1 MVRRFSES
9 SLILSEIVENE
20 IRFLDKGTYLLEII
34 SDLEQ
39 PAFKIGSLGH
49 MDLNQGTY
57 YYIGSAF
64 GPGNL
69 KARLERHLTSKKKK
83 HWHIDYLLEHLAVET
98 IWCCCG
104 DRENEHTWAQNF
116 ASEDAIEI
124 PLRGFGSS
132 DCSCETHLFFSQ
144 KKLSGNRIK
153 RLLSGTISGEVFSS

>member
-1 MVRRFSES
+1 MIRRFAES
-9 SLILSEIVENE
+9 SQILSKILEKDT
-20 IRFLDKGTYLLEII
+20 RFLDKGTYLLEII

-39 PAFKIGSLGH
+39 PAFKIGSLGC
-49 MDLNQGTY
+49 MDLNPGTY

-69 KARLERHLTSKKKK
+69 KARLERHLASNKNK
-83 HWHIDYLLEHLAVET
+83 HWHIDYLLDHLVVET

-104 DRENEHTWAQNF
+104 DRENEHIWAQSF
-116 ASEDAIEI
+116 ASKDVMEI

-132 DCSCETHLFFSQ
+132 DCSCETHLFFTQ
-144 KKLSGNRIK
+144 KKLSGIRIK